1 MNYIEDLLTRKPYLK
16 SQEKNINDFCDTLL
30 SCYKNGNKVLICG
43 NGGSAADSAHIVGE
57 LMKAFKKK
65 RIIDDKLI
73 DNLNL
78 VLTDLSKKINIDV
91 DEKLTEFSDIIEVG
105 LPTIDLTSFCAL
117 NTAISNDTNSEY
129 IFANSVNGLGK
140 AGDCLIAISTSGNSK
155 NVIDACIMAKAKNM
169 KVLVLS
175 GGEGGILKNLAD
187 VIVLSPDTEC
197 YLVQEDH
204 ISIYHALCLQIEE
217 ELFA

>member
-1 MNYIEDLLTRKPYLK
+1 M
-16 SQEKNINDFCDTLL
+16 
-30 SCYKNGNKVLICG
+30 
-43 NGGSAADSAHIVGE
+43 
-57 LMKAFKKK
+57 
-65 RIIDDKLI
+65 
-73 DNLNL
+73 
-78 VLTDLSKKINIDV
+78 LTDLSKKINIDV